1 MLGNLRLRLGA
12 TLWLLSMV
20 GVVILAFTVIPQL
33 LAKSHQQVPLAVAI
47 TASIIQSGVLLL
59 LAVWAGVM
67 FSRPLGLEA
76 PVIEAALSRSGTWR
90 ALKHQIP
97 PTLIVGI
104 ASGGVLLLANRMTPS
119 ELLATGQTM
128 AFPLAAKVL
137 YGGVVE
143 EVLMRWGIMTT
154 LIWLPW
160 RFVQKKA
167 GSPRVNYVLGAIF
180 FAAVLFGAAHLPAA
194 ATLMG
199 GNLTMPVV
207 IFVILGNCVPGV
219 MFGYLYW
226 RHGIEAAMMAHAL
239 AHVVFSL
246 VTGM

>member
-1 MLGNLRLRLGA
+1 
-12 TLWLLSMV
+12 MV

-47 TASIIQSGVLLL
+47 TASIVQSGVLLL

-90 ALKHQIP
+90 ALKHQIL

-104 ASGGVLLLANRMTPS
+104 ASGGALLLTNRMTPS
-119 ELLATGQTM
+119 ELLAAGQTM

-167 GSPRVNYVLGAIF
+167 SSPRVNYVLGAIF

-199 GNLTMPVV
+199 GSLTMPVV

-219 MFGYLYW
+219 MFGSCAYTQLPESPSK
-226 RHGIEAAMMAHAL
+226 RNPCNVSAA
-239 AHVVFSL
+239 
-246 VTGM
+246 T